1 MRSRLYINKPG
12 NAVKLGFRGV
22 NAIALVNVF
31 LLTALYKMKYL
42 DYSRCKGL
50 LENRFMNPPPLPK
63 QLQQI
68 LGKSLEDAIKIA
80 EVIGY
85 RVEVL
90 IPEKIINVWGEEEET
105 GWVIIPSEYASDKI
119 NITIDSDGKIT
130 SFDY

>member
-1 MRSRLYINKPG
+1 
-12 NAVKLGFRGV
+12 
-22 NAIALVNVF
+22 
-31 LLTALYKMKYL
+31 
-42 DYSRCKGL
+42 
-50 LENRFMNPPPLPK
+50 MNPPPLPK

-80 EVIGY
+80 EVTGY

-105 GWVIIPSEYASDKI
+105 GWVIIPSGYASDKI
-119 NITIDSDGKIT
+119 NVTIDSDSKIT